1 MLVSTVDRLLRLVA
15 SRGARALGAQCTAQ
29 PTNNVVA
36 FSGGV
41 DSSLAAALVHRV
53 FPATSAACIGVSAA
67 LSEAQLQQARD
78 VAAVIGV
85 ALWECG
91 TNEGQVGTYVANK
104 GRSCY
109 YCKTTLYAKLEQVAA
124 FVAKEAQRRAMGGS
138 DKHWEACAKPVLYNG
153 TNADDQLDPTR
164 VGLVAASEFNVVSPL
179 SELTKQEV
187 RDVAKFLGLPNWN
200 AAASPCL
207 RSRLQFGV
215 RATQQHLHRVEKA
228 EEFVRKLI
236 RLEPQ
241 RSMRVRFLADNKAAV
256 ELDTKALTQAISE
269 FDAIDAEL
277 RRLGFS
283 AVDLRAFRSGSLS
296 GYTADTAI
304 KHKSVASSQAR
315 HGD

>member
-1 MLVSTVDRLLRLVA
+1 MLVATVDRLLRLVA
-15 SRGARALGAQCTAQ
+15 SRGARASGAHRTAQ
-29 PTNNVVA
+29 PINNVVA

-67 LSEAQLQQARD
+67 LSGAQLQQARD

-85 ALWECG
+85 ALWECR
-91 TNEGQVGTYVANK
+91 TNEGQVETYVANK

-124 FVAKEAQRRAMGGS
+124 FVAEEAQRRAMGGS
-138 DKHWEACAKPVLYNG
+138 DKQWEESAKPVLYNG
-153 TNADDQLDPTR
+153 TNADDRLDPTR
-164 VGLVAASEFNVVSPL
+164 VGKCLLVASSRKDKQVAHCCCGVHWLLVTGLVAASEFNVVSPL

-215 RATQQHLHRVEKA
+215 RATEVSDLKA
-228 EEFVRKLI
+228 AGT
-236 RLEPQ
+236 RLE
-241 RSMRVRFLADNKAAV
+241 
-256 ELDTKALTQAISE
+256 TLT
-269 FDAIDAEL
+269 
-277 RRLGFS
+277 
-283 AVDLRAFRSGSLS
+283 
-296 GYTADTAI
+296 
-304 KHKSVASSQAR
+304 SVCVYL
-315 HGD
+315 